1 MFKKHM
7 LKSRRGLT
15 NLVTKCN
22 LLFQSAG
29 AIACKYSVLYMCQK
43 LEEQGYLGDP
53 LEHGENDLKVYLMIV
68 YHKLNCG
75 FVE

>member
-1 MFKKHM
+1 
-7 LKSRRGLT
+7 
-15 NLVTKCN
+15 
-22 LLFQSAG
+22 
-29 AIACKYSVLYMCQK
+29 MCQK

-68 YHKLNCG
+68 YHKQNCG